1 MAPNKPSAREIHAS
15 DSRAYLTGPINRGN
29 PTNSMNPTNP
39 VRLATDNDQPGWDS
53 YVLSNPDAGPY
64 HLYGWKTAV
73 EKAYGHKGYYLMAED
88 AIDGSCVGVLPL
100 ICFKKMPW
108 GRKSLISLPYCDYAG
123 PLGGPSVKKAL
134 LDKCH
139 DLAQDIGASTIE
151 LRCPNKVSFEEAST
165 ALSDPI
171 IK

>member
-1 MAPNKPSAREIHAS
+1 
-15 DSRAYLTGPINRGN
+15 
-29 PTNSMNPTNP
+29 MNPTNP

-108 GRKSLISLPYCDYAG
+108 GKKSLISLPYCDYAG